1 MALHLDASCVFC
13 VCEVVFGSMQIC
25 GVAFFRALA
34 RLMRELP
41 ANDERWT
48 LDDGRWTMDGGAM
61 GRQADVWQFLSAA
74 N

>member
-1 MALHLDASCVFC
+1 
-13 VCEVVFGSMQIC
+13 
-25 GVAFFRALA
+25 
-34 RLMRELP
+34 MRELP